1 MSSHVPRGTG
11 RAGERGSSDA
21 PHLGTVQGLLRGLLP
36 VGHLTVRVRVRE
48 ADRVLHGSRPAP
60 EASSGVIATPYP
72 RRERMSPVPRRSRR
86 ISPPRSTRR
95 AIGPPLR
102 RVGARTAQA
111 PRTAT
116 TTPGPAGRTR
126 PAGKAPAATPP
137 PPPPPPPPIP
147 GRRARGPE
155 AAPTA
160 RSWRSWLEL
169 PQPQPNARSTRQRE
183 ARTGTGHH
191 ARAHT
196 NTHALR
202 RCRSPARRGPG
213 DGRKSRRCECCGRWR
228 RAAPALGRRR
238 DVRPPG
244 AARGTSAQPDPP
256 LRSRPSPRTLTARPA
271 AVSHGPAPLPAPPTA
286 VLPHKGRKGEKKP
299 TPAVPAGVLTRV
311 CAHHPTALDLKT
323 LCTTAKHRGR
333 FCTVRAGG

>member
-116 TTPGPAGRTR
+116 TTQGPAGRTR

-169 PQPQPNARSTRQRE
+169 PQPQPTRAARGRE
-183 ARTGTGHH
+183 RRGPARGTT
-191 ARAHT
+191 RAHT
-196 NTHALR
+196 RTRTPSVA
-202 RCRSPARRGPG
+202 AAAQRG
-213 DGRKSRRCECCGRWR
+213 
-228 RAAPALGRRR
+228 AAPAMAERAAAASAAGGGDGQHLRWADAATFDLRVLR
-238 DVRPPG
+238 G
-244 AARGTSAQPDPP
+244 ARARGLFRLYALALP
-256 LRSRPSPRTLTARPA
+256 L
-271 AVSHGPAPLPAPPTA
+271 APLPRAPPQYPT
-286 VLPHKGRKGEKKP
+286 VQRRSPRLPPPFYRTKEERAKKSQLQRSRRGSH
-299 TPAVPAGVLTRV
+299 AV
-311 CAHHPTALDLKT
+311 CAHHPTALDSKT